1 MFNKIQTAV
10 KIHLAYFFLVATTL
24 FGCQP
29 NQDSESSETSPAV
42 AIQSPIN
49 GTYNIVEIYPHNTS
63 SFTQG
68 LIWHNNT
75 LYEGTGLT
83 SQSKLFKTELAT
95 GKALQTLSIADTLF
109 GEGITIYNNKIYQ
122 LTWQNHKVLVYDVN
136 TFKKEKELNWNY
148 EGWGITHFNN
158 QLIISTGSS
167 NLYFVNPATLA
178 IEKTLGVY
186 DNNGYI
192 ASLNELEMID
202 GKIYANVWGEN
213 KIIAINPSSGQVEK
227 QFDFTN
233 ILQRT
238 NQPITTETNV
248 LNGIAYDSVTKA
260 AYITGKNWPA
270 IFKVTLQ

>member
-1 MFNKIQTAV
+1 MKINLV
-10 KIHLAYFFLVATTL
+10 YFLLAATTL

-29 NQDSESSETSPAV
+29 GQDTDASETSPAV

-75 LYEGTGLT
+75 LYEGTGLP
-83 SQSKLFKTELAT
+83 SQSKLFKTELST

-148 EGWGITHFNN
+148 EGWGVTHFNN
-158 QLIISTGSS
+158 QLIISTGTS

-213 KIIAINPSSGQVEK
+213 KIIAINPASGQVEK

-233 ILQRT
+233 ILQKT

>member
-1 MFNKIQTAV
+1 MKINLV
-10 KIHLAYFFLVATTL
+10 YFLLTATTL
-24 FGCQP
+24 FGCQS
-29 NQDSESSETSPAV
+29 NQGTDAVETSPAV
-42 AIQSPIN
+42 AIQAPIN
-49 GTYNIVEIYPHNTS
+49 GTYNIVAVYPHNTS

-122 LTWQNHKVLVYDVN
+122 LTWQNHKVFVYDVN

-148 EGWGITHFNN
+148 EGWGITHYNN

-213 KIIAINPSSGQVEK
+213 KIIAINPTSGQVEK

-233 ILQRT
+233 ILQKT

>member
-1 MFNKIQTAV
+1 MKKLFVSFI
-10 KIHLAYFFLVATTL
+10 VASVL
-24 FGCQP
+24 LIGCQ
-29 NQDSESSETSPAV
+29 SSENNSSEEAAPAS
-42 AIQSPIN
+42 AIPAPNI
-49 GTYNIVEIYPHNTS
+49 GTYNIVQIYPHNTG

-83 SQSKLFKTELAT
+83 NQSKLFKTDLAT
-95 GKALQTLSIADTLF
+95 GKALQTVSLADSLF

-122 LTWQNHKVLVYDVN
+122 LTWQNHKVFVYDVN
-136 TFKKEKELNWNY
+136 TFKKEKEFNWTY

-158 QLIISTGSS
+158 QLIISNGSS
-167 NLYFVNPATLA
+167 NLYFVNPTTLA

-202 GKIYANVWGEN
+202 GKIYANVWGDN
-213 KIIAINPSSGQVEK
+213 KIIVINPASGQVEK
-227 QFDFTN
+227 QFDFTD
-233 ILQRT
+233 ILQKS

-248 LNGIAYDSVTKA
+248 LNGIAYDSVSKA
-260 AYITGKNWPA
+260 VYITGKNWPA

>member
-1 MFNKIQTAV
+1 MKKNLICF
-10 KIHLAYFFLVATTL
+10 LLVATTL

-29 NQDSESSETSPAV
+29 NQDSVASETSPAV
-42 AIQSPIN
+42 AIQAPIN
-49 GTYNIVEIYPHNTS
+49 GTYNIVAVYPHNTS

-68 LIWHNNT
+68 LIWHNST

-83 SQSKLFKTELAT
+83 NQSKLFKTELVT

-122 LTWQNHKVLVYDVN
+122 LTWQNHKVLVYDAN

-158 QLIISTGSS
+158 QLIISTGTS
-167 NLYFVNPATLA
+167 NLYFVNPSTLA
-178 IEKTLGVY
+178 IEKTMGVF

-192 ASLNELEMID
+192 ASLNELEMIE

-213 KIIAINPSSGQVEK
+213 KIIAINPASGQVEK

-233 ILQRT
+233 ILQKT

-248 LNGIAYDSVTKA
+248 LNGIAYDSITKA

-270 IFKVTLQ
+270 IFKVTFQ

>member
-1 MFNKIQTAV
+1 MFNKTLAV
-10 KIHLAYFFLVATTL
+10 MKINLVYFLLAATTL

-29 NQDSESSETSPAV
+29 NQDVDASETSPAV

-83 SQSKLFKTELAT
+83 SQSKLFKTELST

-148 EGWGITHFNN
+148 EGWGVTHFNN
-158 QLIISTGSS
+158 QLIISTGTS

-213 KIIAINPSSGQVEK
+213 KIIAINPASGQVEK

-233 ILQRT
+233 ILQKT

>member
-1 MFNKIQTAV
+1 MKINLV
-10 KIHLAYFFLVATTL
+10 YFLLAATTL

-29 NQDSESSETSPAV
+29 NQDVDAVETSPAV
-42 AIQSPIN
+42 AIQAPIN
-49 GTYNIVEIYPHNTS
+49 GTYNIVAVYPHNTS

-148 EGWGITHFNN
+148 EGWGITHYNN

-213 KIIAINPSSGQVEK
+213 KIIAINPVSGQVEK

-233 ILQRT
+233 ILQKT

-248 LNGIAYDSVTKA
+248 LNGIAYDSVSKA

-270 IFKVTLQ
+270 IYKVTLQ

>member
-1 MFNKIQTAV
+1 MKKNLICF
-10 KIHLAYFFLVATTL
+10 LLVATTL

-29 NQDSESSETSPAV
+29 NQDSVASETSPAV
-42 AIQSPIN
+42 AIQVPIN
-49 GTYNIVEIYPHNTS
+49 GTYNIVAVYPHNTS

-68 LIWHNNT
+68 LIWHNST

-83 SQSKLFKTELAT
+83 NQSKLFKTELVT

-122 LTWQNHKVLVYDVN
+122 LTWQNHKVLVYDAK

-158 QLIISTGSS
+158 QLIISTGTS
-167 NLYFVNPATLA
+167 NLYFVNPSTLA
-178 IEKTLGVY
+178 IEKTLGVF

-192 ASLNELEMID
+192 ASLNELEMIE

-213 KIIAINPSSGQVEK
+213 KIIAINPASGQVEK

-233 ILQRT
+233 ILQKT

-248 LNGIAYDSVTKA
+248 LNGIAYDSITKA

-270 IFKVTLQ
+270 IFKVTFQ

>member
-1 MFNKIQTAV
+1 MKKLI
-10 KIHLAYFFLVATTL
+10 AYFIVATVVL
-24 FGCQP
+24 IGCQA
-29 NQDSESSETSPAV
+29 SENNSIEETAPAS
-42 AIQSPIN
+42 AIQAPTI
-49 GTYNIVEIYPHNTS
+49 GTYNIVQIYPHNTS

-68 LIWHNNT
+68 LIWFNNT
-75 LYEGTGLT
+75 LYEGTGLPN
-83 SQSKLFKTELAT
+83 QSKLLKTDLAT
-95 GKALQTLSIADTLF
+95 GKALQTLSLADSLF

-122 LTWQNHKVLVYDVN
+122 LTWQNHKVFVYDVN
-136 TFKKEKELNWNY
+136 TFKKEKEFNWTY

-167 NLYFVNPATLA
+167 NLYFVNPTTLA

-202 GKIYANVWGEN
+202 GKIYANVWGDN
-213 KIIAINPSSGQVEK
+213 KIIVINPATGHVEK
-227 QFDFTN
+227 QFDFTD
-233 ILQRT
+233 ILQKS

-248 LNGIAYDSVTKA
+248 LNGIAYDSVQKV